1 VRRDNSTI
9 SFTFS
14 VIRILVSLVS
24 DLKVWILWWNCPISH
39 SRPWLIITNNV
50 QLNCRC
56 MYMYILNEVWV
67 DVEHKLKTTIF
78 TCSKYSFILH
88 QYLLIKIDFP
98 ICPRYFTMPK
108 DLSENLTFSLL
119 SHQVIFTG
127 VKLMTVTAITVIPR
141 WRTWNRVRIFFVN

>member
-1 VRRDNSTI
+1 M
-9 SFTFS
+9 
-14 VIRILVSLVS
+14 SLLRS
-24 DLKVWILWWNCPISH
+24 
-39 SRPWLIITNNV
+39 NNV

-98 ICPRYFTMPK
+98 ICPRSHMIEY
-108 DLSENLTFSLL
+108 DL
-119 SHQVIFTG
+119 
-127 VKLMTVTAITVIPR
+127 
-141 WRTWNRVRIFFVN
+141 